1 MTEKILV
8 TGGAG
13 FIGSHTCIELLNNG
27 NEVVVV
33 DNLYNANKKSLEVVE
48 RVTGKKV
55 TFYEADIRDEAKLDE
70 IFEKEGNIFGVIHFA
85 GLKAVGE
92 SCQLPLKYYDNN
104 VAGTTTLCRV
114 MEKHNC
120 KNIIFSSSAT
130 VYGDPHALPI
140 KEDFPLS
147 VTNPYGRT
155 KLILEEIL
163 GDVYAADNEWN
174 VVLLRY
180 FNPIGV
186 HECGDIGEDPT
197 GIPNNLLP
205 YVMQVAVGKLEK
217 VNVFGDDFDTHDGTG
232 VRDYIHV
239 VDLARGHVAALK
251 KLEKG
256 SGLSKYNLGT
266 GVGYSVLDIIKSASA
281 AVGRD
286 LPYVIAPRRAG
297 DIAACYADAS
307 KAKEELGWEAQYDVK
322 RMCEDS
328 WRWQSKHPNGFAD

>member
-163 GDVYAADNEWN
+163 GDVYTADNEWN

-180 FNPIGV
+180 FNPIGA
-186 HECGDIGEDPT
+186 HKCGDIGEDPT